1 MTLRIVLLVV
11 LLAYGLPLAY
21 IGQLG
26 WRQRLSLTGRLGV
39 RTPAAARD
47 YETFQLANRV
57 SGPPVFVAGLVAV
70 VGGIVAF
77 AVPPIAGTITAAVI
91 GFAGAVLIARAGSV
105 LGDRAAQTV
114 REREPAGC
122 AGGCACGCSS
132 STAPAPA
139 AEESATA

>member
-39 RTPAAARD
+39 RTPAAVRD

-70 VGGIVAF
+70 LGGVVAF
-77 AVPPIAGTITAAVI
+77 AVPPIAGTITVAVI

-114 REREPAGC
+114 PEREPAGC
-122 AGGCACGCSS
+122 GGGCACGSGGC
-132 STAPAPA
+132 APAPA